1 MKQTGKSCFHQ
12 VVIKEEVMSSFKTR
26 CPSCGGLNRVPNERV
41 AEAASCGKCKNALF
55 DGAPV
60 EGTIDNFSALLESDT
75 PVVVDFWGP
84 WCNPCVGFAPVFS
97 DVAQE
102 QTGNARFVKI
112 DTEAQQQLAA
122 QFGIRSIPTIMV
134 FKNGQR
140 VDMINGA
147 LPKTQF
153 DRWLNQAL
161 NK

>member
-1 MKQTGKSCFHQ
+1 
-12 VVIKEEVMSSFKTR
+12 MSSFKTR

-41 AEAASCGKCKNALF
+41 AESATCGKCKSALF
-55 DGAPV
+55 DGAPI
-60 EGTIDNFSALLESDT
+60 EGTQDNFSALLQSDT
-75 PVVVDFWGP
+75 PVVVDFWAP

-97 DVAQE
+97 DVAHE
-102 QTGNARFVKI
+102 QAGTARFVKI
-112 DTEAQQQLAA
+112 DTEAQQALAA

-140 VDMINGA
+140 VDMTNGA

-153 DRWLNQAL
+153 DQWLNQAL